1 MTMWFKLK
9 NKTMKTRIY
18 LKGIFNKAICIILLI
33 SGMALVSCSDKV
45 FPSDTKSEERTQY
58 LQSLKRSIYG
68 SQNTLSPY
76 TEQHKAYLQKK
87 YFGRDLKKELKSN

>member
-1 MTMWFKLK
+1 
-9 NKTMKTRIY
+9 MKTKIY
-18 LKGIFNKAICIILLI
+18 LKGILKKAISIILLI

-45 FPSDTKSEERTQY
+45 FPSDTKSDGRTQY

-76 TEQHKAYLQKK
+76 TEQHKTYLQKK
-87 YFGRDLKKELKSN
+87 YFGRDLKRELKSN